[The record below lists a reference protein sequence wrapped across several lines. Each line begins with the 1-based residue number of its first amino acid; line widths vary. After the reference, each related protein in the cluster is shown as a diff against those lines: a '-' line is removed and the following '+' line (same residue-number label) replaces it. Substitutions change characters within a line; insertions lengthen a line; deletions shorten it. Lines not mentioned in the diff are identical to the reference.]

1 MPSIASSIHVALAAD
16 GNYFKGLIVTAW
28 SIASNCAPARH
39 VRIHV
44 LDGGISEGNWRDL
57 VAALRPFNCSLV
69 RHRIDPNAEFDGL
82 GEWHGAS
89 KMAYAR
95 LLLPALLPDVKEIIY
110 SDVDFVWL
118 GDVSRLWGLADERL
132 ILQYVPERTP
142 GREVGAIE
150 RNWIESRGYTL
161 TPGKYF
167 CTGMLL
173 MNLDKFRQENL
184 HVKILKF
191 LNETGGSAPL
201 VDQTALNVFM
211 DKRTDTGE
219 LPQNWQAETCNP
231 MECSRDAD
239 LAIHYASV
247 APWKSIHKVNHLLT
261 EPHLLWHRIYAHIYG
276 ISVWRSLRSCNSP
289 CDIVLCRALYLLTS
303 NVAPFRSLIR
313 LYLRLT
319 GRKDGIPYVEPYLH
333 KISFARK
340 DLFKFA

>member
-1 MPSIASSIHVALAAD
+1 MPSTASSIHVALAAD
-16 GNYFKGLIVTAW
+16 DNYFKGLIVTAW

-39 VRIHV
+39 ICLHV

-57 VAALRPFNCSLV
+57 VAVLRPFNCSLV

-167 CTGMLL
+167 SRHAGGRSPRSRRLAPPSTRPSSAGC
-173 MNLDKFRQENL
+173 
-184 HVKILKF
+184 
-191 LNETGGSAPL
+191 GSARDCARRRPC
-201 VDQTALNVFM
+201 
-211 DKRTDTGE
+211 G
-219 LPQNWQAETCNP
+219 
-231 MECSRDAD
+231 SR
-239 LAIHYASV
+239 
-247 APWKSIHKVNHLLT
+247 
-261 EPHLLWHRIYAHIYG
+261 
-276 ISVWRSLRSCNSP
+276 
-289 CDIVLCRALYLLTS
+289 CRPRGS
-303 NVAPFRSLIR
+303 R
-313 LYLRLT
+313 
-319 GRKDGIPYVEPYLH
+319 
-333 KISFARK
+333 
-340 DLFKFA
+340 